1 MGLAVFAT
9 IAGLIAVIYAVYL
22 IMKINTFD
30 AGNERMKEISHAI
43 QEGAM
48 AFLKREYFFL
58 VFFVIGMFILLTF
71 TRGIVEAICYLCGSI
86 CSVLAGFVGMRV
98 STVKQCPNHAGCNP
112 RNRSSSQGGFSS
124 GTVMELRSWFWTLGL
139 GILYMIVRDAD
150 IINGLL
156 WVLVQSPFLPELVV
170 GFIPKLLMW
179 VPT

>member
-58 VFFVIGMFILLTF
+58 VFLLSECLSSSLLPEELLKPFVI
-71 TRGIVEAICYLCGSI
+71 
-86 CSVLAGFVGMRV
+86 FV
-98 STVKQCPNHAGCNP
+98 
-112 RNRSSSQGGFSS
+112 
-124 GTVMELRSWFWTLGL
+124 
-139 GILYMIVRDAD
+139 VRF
-150 IINGLL
+150 
-156 WVLVQSPFLPELVV
+156 VQY
-170 GFIPKLLMW
+170 
-179 VPT
+179 